1 MTLDADGTPHLSSA
15 WVGVEDGEIV
25 IGTLHDQRKLRNVRR
40 DPRVALT
47 VQSDVV
53 NQWGLREYLVI
64 NGTGPRDGGWG
75 AGAAPAA
82 CPDLSR
88 TGRGVPGDAG
98 SAAGIR
104 PPHHARTH
112 LRGRA
117 VEDVAPSAGSAQTA
131 PPPTPGD
138 VAWVAGISAAKAA
151 VVALAIDAFVNSSAP
166 RYSGKAMRIRA
177 IGYTGGMLLVP
188 LAWRV
193 AGRPQPYPRELDL
206 AVTLPLLVDAGG
218 NAIGIYRR
226 AHIDDLIHFADGATL
241 ASVAGAL
248 ATPRVKTS
256 WEAAGVAALAGIAAA
271 GIWEIAEWV
280 GLKLGAK
287 GMDLT
292 YDDTMTDLAETAS
305 GALLGAAI
313 TLLRHPSRLRK
324 VPGRTGDP
332 VVAGS

>member
-1 MTLDADGTPHLSSA
+1 MTPTTESA
-15 WVGVEDGEIV
+15 
-25 IGTLHDQRKLRNVRR
+25 
-40 DPRVALT
+40 P
-47 VQSDVV
+47 
-53 NQWGLREYLVI
+53 
-64 NGTGPRDGGWG
+64 
-75 AGAAPAA
+75 
-82 CPDLSR
+82 
-88 TGRGVPGDAG
+88 
-98 SAAGIR
+98 
-104 PPHHARTH
+104 
-112 LRGRA
+112 
-117 VEDVAPSAGSAQTA
+117 TA

-138 VAWVAGISAAKAA
+138 VVWVAGISAAKAA
-151 VVALAIDAFVNSSAP
+151 VVALAIDAFVNSNAP

-226 AHIDDLIHFADGATL
+226 AHIDDLIHFADGATV

-324 VPGRTGDP
+324 VPGRSGDP